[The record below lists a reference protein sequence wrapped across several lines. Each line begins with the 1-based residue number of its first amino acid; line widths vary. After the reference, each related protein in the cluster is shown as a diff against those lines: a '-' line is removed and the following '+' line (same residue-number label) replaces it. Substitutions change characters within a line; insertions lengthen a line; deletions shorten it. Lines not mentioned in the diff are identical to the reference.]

1 MEERDDIRVTTET
14 DARFEAAVLGQ
25 LLALHPVQLT
35 FDELLLA
42 VAVDPGDFDQR
53 DAVERAVR
61 ELQAAGLLVQNGDLI
76 LPSRAALRF
85 DELLG

>member
-1 MEERDDIRVTTET
+1 MRGEDDIRATAAN
-14 DARFEAAVLGQ
+14 DAKLEAAVLGQ

-42 VAVDPGDFDQR
+42 VAVDPDDFTQR
-53 DAVERAVR
+53 DAVERAVG
-61 ELQAAGLLVQNGDLI
+61 ELQAAGLLRHGGEHI
-76 LPSRAALRF
+76 LPSRSALRF

>member
-1 MEERDDIRVTTET
+1 MTAAS

-25 LLALHPVQLT
+25 LIALHPVQLT

-42 VAVDPGDFDQR
+42 VAVDPDDFAQR
-53 DAVERAVR
+53 DAAERAVH
-61 ELQAAGLLVQNGDLI
+61 ELQAAGLLLRSGDLI